1 MIPFDELAAALEAYR
16 RRRQMEADLNGAAE
30 EGGNGVQSTPHENTN
45 EIDLNAVEEVDDSN

>member
-16 RRRQMEADLNGAAE
+16 RRRQMEAELDGPA
-30 EGGNGVQSTPHENTN
+30 EGGNGVQAAPPENTN

>member
-16 RRRQMEADLNGAAE
+16 RRQQMEADLNAGD
-30 EGGNGVQSTPHENTN
+30 EGGNGVQSVKAESTN